1 MQSPSVSV
9 IVPIYKTERFIKR
22 CLQSLFEQ
30 TLSDIEYIFVNDCT
44 PDKSMEILS
53 EVLNTSYSHKKP
65 QVKIVSHDK
74 NRGASVARN
83 SGLSAATGQYVIF
96 ADSDDWVKQDAYAMM
111 YEKAVKHD
119 YDIIW
124 SDYYINESE
133 TETYKSQYFNP
144 CKTDCIRALLSG
156 SMHGGPWNKLVR
168 RNLYTDHGISFTDG
182 LLIWED
188 MTVNI
193 KLFYVSN
200 RIGYLSEGC
209 YHYVRYNAD
218 SITQSCNGTFRTQHM
233 IHGTEE
239 IDRFLSAQNDLGLF
253 EKELS
258 YRKLFAK
265 AGLLVSSDKEIA
277 EQWRLQFPESH
288 KYILS
293 APMFSFRFKVLQWTV
308 AHDWWLIYKIY
319 NWLNTHRR
327 SFH

>member
-144 CKTDCIRALLSG
+144 CKTDLHSG
-156 SMHGGPWNKLVR
+156 SFVRKHAWRSMEQISPAKFIYGPRHFFHR
-168 RNLYTDHGISFTDG
+168 R
-182 LLIWED
+182 
-188 MTVNI
+188 
-193 KLFYVSN
+193 
-200 RIGYLSEGC
+200 
-209 YHYVRYNAD
+209 
-218 SITQSCNGTFRTQHM
+218 TF
-233 IHGTEE
+233 
-239 IDRFLSAQNDLGLF
+239 DLG
-253 EKELS
+253 
-258 YRKLFAK
+258 R
-265 AGLLVSSDKEIA
+265 
-277 EQWRLQFPESH
+277 
-288 KYILS
+288 
-293 APMFSFRFKVLQWTV
+293 
-308 AHDWWLIYKIY
+308 HDCQ
-319 NWLNTHRR
+319 H
-327 SFH
+327 